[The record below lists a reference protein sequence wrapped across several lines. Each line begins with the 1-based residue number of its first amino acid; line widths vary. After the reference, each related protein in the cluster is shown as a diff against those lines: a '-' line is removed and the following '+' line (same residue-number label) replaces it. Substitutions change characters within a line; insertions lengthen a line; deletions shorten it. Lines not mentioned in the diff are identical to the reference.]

1 MPALWGD
8 AGGWAVSIEIRRSSR
23 MGETARA
30 STHTCTQA
38 ASSTTDQVRAVSVK
52 RTGKKG

>member
-52 RTGKKG
+52 RT